1 MLQQQIKGM
10 AHIALQLSDLDEGL
24 RFFSEWLGFKVKF
37 EVDFEDHRIVMLNAG
52 RIELEMW
59 EADAAVPR
67 DETGCSVHHLA
78 IKVKDLDAVM
88 AEMRSRDVTVLADI
102 YEPTRGIREAI
113 VQGPDGIR
121 VQLVE
126 QNVPLLIW
134 RVLTRD
140 FKG

>member
-10 AHIALQLSDLDEGL
+10 VHIALQLSDLDEGL

-59 EADAAVPR
+59 QADVETSR
-67 DETGCSVHHLA
+67 GETGCGVHHLA
-78 IKVKDLDAVM
+78 IEVKDLDVAM
-88 AEMRSRDVTVLADI
+88 AEVRSLDVPVLADI

-134 RVLTRD
+134 RAVTGD
-140 FKG
+140 FEG